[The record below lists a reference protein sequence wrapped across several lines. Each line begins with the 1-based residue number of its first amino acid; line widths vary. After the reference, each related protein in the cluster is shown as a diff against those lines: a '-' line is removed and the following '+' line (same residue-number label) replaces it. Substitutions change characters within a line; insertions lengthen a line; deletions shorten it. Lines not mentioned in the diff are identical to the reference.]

1 MMRANTRTD
10 TRNPSVDLP
19 APELGDFDVQQYSTR
34 RRFLKWMIRIG
45 YGAFALAFA
54 LPALALRALQ
64 TEQQGIAE
72 GDVLVFASGN
82 AGAQAGTAVKP
93 GDIPEGTGLQVFPQ
107 GKTDNQSNLVEVVR
121 IAPGEGVDG
130 LVAYSAICTHLGCAV
145 YAKLNQAGHIAC
157 PCHNSQFDP
166 ANNAEV
172 VGGPANRPLP
182 PLPLGLGPDGSLI
195 ASGPIEGPIGPE

>member
-10 TRNPSVDLP
+10 TRNPSFDLP
-19 APELGDFDVQQYSTR
+19 APELGDFDERQYSTR

-82 AGAQAGTAVKP
+82 AGAQAGAVVKP

-121 IAPGEGVDG
+121 IAAGEGVEG

-145 YAKLNQAGHIAC
+145 YAKLNQEGLIAC
-157 PCHNSQFDP
+157 PCHNSRFDP
-166 ANNAEV
+166 EDNAKV

-182 PLPLGLGPDGSLI
+182 SLPLAVGPDGSLV
-195 ASGPIEGPIGPE
+195 AAGPIQGPVGPE

>member
-10 TRNPSVDLP
+10 TRNPTLDLE
-19 APELGDFDVQQYSTR
+19 APELEDFDERQYSTR
-34 RRFLKWMIRIG
+34 RRFLKWVIRLG

-64 TEQQGIAE
+64 TERQGIAK
-72 GDVLVFASGN
+72 GDVLVFATASS
-82 AGAQAGTAVKP
+82 GAQAGAGVKP
-93 GDIPEGTGLQVFPQ
+93 GDIPEGTGLQVFPK

-121 IAPGEGVDG
+121 IGPGQGVEG
-130 LVAYSAICTHLGCAV
+130 LAAYSAICTHLGCAV

-166 ANNAEV
+166 ANKAKV
-172 VGGPANRPLP
+172 VGGPAPRPLP
-182 PLPLGLGPDGSLI
+182 SLPLDVGPDGSLI
-195 ASGPIEGPIGPE
+195 AAGPITGPIGPQ

>member
-1 MMRANTRTD
+1 MMRANVRTD
-10 TRNPSVDLP
+10 TRNPSLDLA
-19 APELGDFDVQQYSTR
+19 APELEDFDDRQYSTR

-64 TEQQGIAE
+64 TERQGIAE
-72 GDVLVFASGN
+72 GDVLVFATGS
-82 AGAQAGTAVKP
+82 AGAQAGAAVKP
-93 GDIPEGTGLQVFPQ
+93 SDIPEGTGLQVFPQ
-107 GKTDNQSNLVEVVR
+107 DKTDNQSNLVEVVR

-145 YAKLNQAGHIAC
+145 YAKLNQQGLIAC

-166 ANNAEV
+166 ANNAQV

-182 PLPLGLGPDGSLI
+182 SLPLGVGPDGSLI
-195 ASGPIEGPIGPE
+195 AAGPIQGPIGPE

>member
-1 MMRANTRTD
+1 MMGANTRSEI
-10 TRNPSVDLP
+10 RNPSHDLD
-19 APELGDFDVQQYSTR
+19 APKLEDFDDQQYATR
-34 RRFLKWMIRIG
+34 RRFLKWVIRIG

-64 TEQQGIAE
+64 TERQGIVQ
-72 GDVLVFASGN
+72 GDVLVFASGSS
-82 AGAQAGTAVKP
+82 GAQAGAVVKP
-93 GDIPEGTGLQVFPQ
+93 GDIPEGTGVQVFPE
-107 GKTDNQSNLVEVVR
+107 GKTDNQSNLVQVVR

-145 YAKLNQAGHIAC
+145 YAKLNQDGHIAC

-166 ANNAEV
+166 AKKAQV
-172 VGGPANRPLP
+172 VGGPAQRPLP
-182 PLPLGLGPDGSLI
+182 ALPLGVGPDGSLI